1 MTCRS
6 ADGVAVSGGQAD
18 SDDPHD
24 LQRFVAAQ
32 APVYAQVRA
41 ELGNG
46 RKQSHWMWFVFPQ
59 LRGLGRSETARR
71 YGIGSRAEAA
81 AYLAHPLLGTRLVE
95 CTQLMLA
102 VDGKS
107 ALEVLGPP
115 DDLKF
120 RSSMT
125 LFAALSPPA
134 SCFVAALD
142 RYFDGVADKATLTL
156 LADPI
161 R

>member
-1 MTCRS
+1 MPGS
-6 ADGVAVSGGQAD
+6 V
-18 SDDPHD
+18 DDPFN
-24 LQRFVAAQ
+24 LARFAEAQ
-32 APVYAQVRA
+32 AGVYETALCEIRA
-41 ELGNG
+41 G

-71 YGIGSRAEAA
+71 YGIASPAEAA
-81 AYLAHPLLGTRLVE
+81 AYLAHPLLGARLVE

-102 VDGKS
+102 VRDKS
-107 ALEVLGPP
+107 ALEVLGAP

-134 SCFVAALD
+134 SCFAAALD
-142 RYFDGVADKATLTL
+142 RYFDGVADAATLML
-156 LADPI
+156 LAEPI

>member
-1 MTCRS
+1 MS
-6 ADGVAVSGGQAD
+6 EMEAPGDPA
-18 SDDPHD
+18 DPHE

-32 APVYAQVRA
+32 AQVYAQVRA
-41 ELGNG
+41 ELVSG

-59 LRGLGRSETARR
+59 LRELGRSSTARR
-71 YGIGSRAEAA
+71 YGIASREEAA
-81 AYLAHPLLGTRLVE
+81 AYLAHPLLGERLVE
-95 CTQLMLA
+95 CTALMLA
-102 VDGKS
+102 VEGKS

-125 LFAALSPPA
+125 LFAALSPTR
-134 SCFVAALD
+134 SCFAAALD
-142 RYFDGVADKATLTL
+142 RYFDGAADPATLAL
-156 LADPI
+156 LAAI